1 MGKSRLNPIVSLCF
15 AVHQIPLLMP
25 PMKTHDTIA
34 EHNWSRRVES
44 VRKDIECCFGR
55 LKGRWRLFKKGI
67 LFGSREK
74 IDNAWFTACI
84 LHNML
89 HKKNGLDEMEEVSD
103 WVGSAGALEPNPETD
118 SIIAGNCNP
127 AGDGFQAARARLVA
141 HFKYCDDRKQILWFK
156 RKGYY

>member
-1 MGKSRLNPIVSLCF
+1 
-15 AVHQIPLLMP
+15 MP
-25 PMKTHDTIA
+25 PMKTHNTIA
-34 EHNWSRRVES
+34 EHNWSRRVLS

-74 IDNAWFTACI
+74 TYNAWFTACI

-141 HFKYCDDRKQILWFK
+141 HFKYCDDRKQILLFK